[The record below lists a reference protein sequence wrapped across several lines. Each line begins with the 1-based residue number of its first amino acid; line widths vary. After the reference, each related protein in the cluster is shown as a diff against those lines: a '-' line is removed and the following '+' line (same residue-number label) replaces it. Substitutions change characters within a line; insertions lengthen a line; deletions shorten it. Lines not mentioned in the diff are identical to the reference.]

1 MKSIAADTLMN
12 IIEYEKVRHKYRQDI
27 IAYKKNRRISLGPN
41 VMLTFEN
48 EKTLTFQIQEIMRAE
63 RLVHDEQIQE
73 EVDVYN
79 TIMPPE
85 NGLSATLFIEVVEE
99 AKIRPVLN
107 KFIGLTDHQ
116 TLYLDIN
123 GEKVYA
129 EFEQGREEENKIS
142 SVHYVQFLFSNEQ
155 KNNFTDSESE
165 TKLGIDYKDY
175 KYTKTVPDGL
185 QRSLCEDLS

>member
-1 MKSIAADTLMN
+1 MKTLSASTLMN
-12 IIEYEKVRHKYRQDI
+12 IIEYEKVRHTYRQDI

-107 KFIGLTDHQ
+107 KFIGLTDRQ
-116 TLYLDIN
+116 SLYLDIN
-123 GEKVYA
+123 GEKIYA

-142 SVHYVQFLFSNEQ
+142 SVHYVQFQFSSEQ
-155 KNNFTDSESE
+155 KNNFTDSESK

-175 KYTKTVPDGL
+175 KYTETVPEGL

>member
-99 AKIRPVLN
+99 EKIRPVLN

-175 KYTKTVPDGL
+175 KYTETVPDGL

>member
-1 MKSIAADTLMN
+1 MKSLTADTLMN
-12 IIEYEKVRHKYRQDI
+12 IIEYEKVRHTYRQDI

-63 RLVHDEQIQE
+63 RLVHDKQIQE

-107 KFIGLTDHQ
+107 KFIGLTDRQ
-116 TLYLDIN
+116 SLYLDIN
-123 GEKVYA
+123 GEKIYA

-142 SVHYVQFLFSNEQ
+142 SVHYVQFLFSSEQ
-155 KNNFTDSESE
+155 KNNFTDSGSE

-175 KYTKTVPDGL
+175 KYTETVPDGL

>member
-1 MKSIAADTLMN
+1 MKSLAADTLMN

>member
-175 KYTKTVPDGL
+175 KYTETVPDGL

>member
-1 MKSIAADTLMN
+1 MKSLAADTLMN
-12 IIEYEKVRHKYRQDI
+12 IIEYEKVRHTYRQDI

-107 KFIGLTDHQ
+107 KFIGLTDRQ
-116 TLYLDIN
+116 SLYLDIN
-123 GEKVYA
+123 GEKIYA

-142 SVHYVQFLFSNEQ
+142 SVHYVQFQFSSEQ
-155 KNNFTDSESE
+155 KNNFTDSESK

-175 KYTKTVPDGL
+175 KYTETVPDGL

>member
-1 MKSIAADTLMN
+1 MKLIAADTLLN
-12 IIEYEKVRHKYRQDI
+12 IIEYEKVRHTYRQDI

-99 AKIRPVLN
+99 EKIRPVLN
-107 KFIGLTDHQ
+107 KFIGLTDRQ

-123 GEKVYA
+123 GEKIYA

-142 SVHYVQFLFSNEQ
+142 SVHYIQFLFSNEH

-175 KYTKTVPDGL
+175 KYTETVPDGL
-185 QRSLCEDLS
+185 QRSLCGDLS

>member
-1 MKSIAADTLMN
+1 MKSLAADTLMN
-12 IIEYEKVRHKYRQDI
+12 IIEYEKVRHTYRQDI
-27 IAYKKNRRISLGPN
+27 IAYKKHRRISLGPN

-107 KFIGLTDHQ
+107 KFIGLTDRQ
-116 TLYLDIN
+116 SLYLDIN
-123 GEKVYA
+123 GEKIYA

-142 SVHYVQFLFSNEQ
+142 SVHYVQFQFSSEQ
-155 KNNFTDSESE
+155 KNNFTDSESK

-175 KYTKTVPDGL
+175 KYTVPVPDGL
-185 QRSLCEDLS
+185 QRSLCDDLS

>member
-1 MKSIAADTLMN
+1 MKSLAADTLMN
-12 IIEYEKVRHKYRQDI
+12 IIEYEKVRHTYRQDI

-107 KFIGLTDHQ
+107 KFIGLTDRQ
-116 TLYLDIN
+116 SLYLDIN
-123 GEKVYA
+123 GEKIYA

-142 SVHYVQFLFSNEQ
+142 SVHYVQFQFSSEQ
-155 KNNFTDSESE
+155 KNNFTDSESK

>member
-1 MKSIAADTLMN
+1 MKSLATDTLMN
-12 IIEYEKVRHKYRQDI
+12 IIEYEKVRHTYRQDI

-107 KFIGLTDHQ
+107 KFIGLTDRQ
-116 TLYLDIN
+116 SLYLDIN
-123 GEKVYA
+123 GEKIYA

-175 KYTKTVPDGL
+175 KYTETVPDGL

>member
-12 IIEYEKVRHKYRQDI
+12 IIEYEKVRHTYRQDI

-41 VMLTFEN
+41 IMLTFEN

>member
-1 MKSIAADTLMN
+1 MKTLSASTLMN
-12 IIEYEKVRHKYRQDI
+12 IIEYEKVRHTYRQDI

-85 NGLSATLFIEVVEE
+85 NGFSATLFIEVVEE

-107 KFIGLTDHQ
+107 KFIGLTDRQ
-116 TLYLDIN
+116 SLYLDIN
-123 GEKVYA
+123 GEKIYA

-142 SVHYVQFLFSNEQ
+142 SVHYVQFQFSSEQ
-155 KNNFTDSESE
+155 KNNFTDSESKI
-165 TKLGIDYKDY
+165 KLGIDYKDY
-175 KYTKTVPDGL
+175 KYTETVPEGL

>member
-1 MKSIAADTLMN
+1 MKSLTADTLMN
-12 IIEYEKVRHKYRQDI
+12 IIEYEKVRHTYRQDI

-63 RLVHDEQIQE
+63 RLVHDKQIQE

-107 KFIGLTDHQ
+107 KFIGLTDRQ
-116 TLYLDIN
+116 SLYLDIN
-123 GEKVYA
+123 GEKIYA

-142 SVHYVQFLFSNEQ
+142 SVHYVQFLFSSEQ

-175 KYTKTVPDGL
+175 KYTETVPDGL

>member
-1 MKSIAADTLMN
+1 MKSIASDTLMN
-12 IIEYEKVRHKYRQDI
+12 IIEYEKVRHTYRQDI

-41 VMLTFEN
+41 IMLTFEN

-175 KYTKTVPDGL
+175 KYTETVPDGL

>member
-1 MKSIAADTLMN
+1 MKTLSASTLMN
-12 IIEYEKVRHKYRQDI
+12 IIEYEKVRHTYRQDI

-107 KFIGLTDHQ
+107 KFIGLTDRQ
-116 TLYLDIN
+116 SLYLDIN
-123 GEKVYA
+123 GEKIYA

-142 SVHYVQFLFSNEQ
+142 SVHYVQFQFSSEQ
-155 KNNFTDSESE
+155 KNNFTDSESKI
-165 TKLGIDYKDY
+165 KLGIDYKDY
-175 KYTKTVPDGL
+175 KYTETVPEGI

>member
-1 MKSIAADTLMN
+1 MKPIAADTLLN
-12 IIEYEKVRHKYRQDI
+12 IIEYEKVRHTYRQDI

-48 EKTLTFQIQEIMRAE
+48 KKTLTFQIQEIMRAE

-99 AKIRPVLN
+99 
-107 KFIGLTDHQ
+107 
-116 TLYLDIN
+116 
-123 GEKVYA
+123 
-129 EFEQGREEENKIS
+129 ENKIS

-155 KNNFTDSESE
+155 KNNFADSESE

-175 KYTKTVPDGL
+175 KYTETVPEGL
-185 QRSLCEDLS
+185 QRSLCGDLS

>member
-1 MKSIAADTLMN
+1 MKTLSASTLMN
-12 IIEYEKVRHKYRQDI
+12 IIEYEKVRHTYRQDI
-27 IAYKKNRRISLGPN
+27 IVYKKNRRISLGPN

-107 KFIGLTDHQ
+107 KFIGLTDRQ
-116 TLYLDIN
+116 SLYLDIN
-123 GEKVYA
+123 GEKIYA

-155 KNNFTDSESE
+155 KNNFTDSESK

-175 KYTKTVPDGL
+175 KYTETVPDGL

>member
-1 MKSIAADTLMN
+1 MKTLSASTLMN
-12 IIEYEKVRHKYRQDI
+12 IIEYEKVRHTYRQDI
-27 IAYKKNRRISLGPN
+27 IAYKKHRRISLGPN

-107 KFIGLTDHQ
+107 KFIGLTDRQ
-116 TLYLDIN
+116 SLYLDIN
-123 GEKVYA
+123 GEKIYA

-142 SVHYVQFLFSNEQ
+142 SVHYVQFQFSSEQ
-155 KNNFTDSESE
+155 KNNFTDSESK
-165 TKLGIDYKDY
+165 TKLVIDYKNY
-175 KYTKTVPDGL
+175 KYAEPVPDGL
-185 QRSLCEDLS
+185 QRSLCDDLL

>member
-12 IIEYEKVRHKYRQDI
+12 IIEYEKVRHTYRQDI

-41 VMLTFEN
+41 IMLTFEN

-165 TKLGIDYKDY
+165 TKLGIDYIDY
-175 KYTKTVPDGL
+175 KYTETVPDGL

>member
-12 IIEYEKVRHKYRQDI
+12 IIEYEKVRHRYRQDI
-27 IAYKKNRRISLGPN
+27 IAYKQNRRISLGPN

-48 EKTLTFQIQEIMRAE
+48 ERTLTFQIQEIMRAE
-63 RLVHDEQIQE
+63 RLVHDAQIQE

-79 TIMPPE
+79 SIMPPE

-175 KYTKTVPDGL
+175 KYTETVPEGL

>member
-1 MKSIAADTLMN
+1 MKSLASDTLMN
-12 IIEYEKVRHKYRQDI
+12 IIDYEKVRHTYRQDI

-175 KYTKTVPDGL
+175 KYTETVPEGL

>member
-1 MKSIAADTLMN
+1 MKSIASDTLMN
-12 IIEYEKVRHKYRQDI
+12 IIEYEKVRHTYRQDI

-41 VMLTFEN
+41 IMLTFEN

-107 KFIGLTDHQ
+107 KFIGLTDRQ
-116 TLYLDIN
+116 SLYLDIN
-123 GEKVYA
+123 GEKIYA

-165 TKLGIDYKDY
+165 TKIGIDYKDY
-175 KYTKTVPDGL
+175 KYTETVPDGL

>member
-1 MKSIAADTLMN
+1 MKSLASDTLMN
-12 IIEYEKVRHKYRQDI
+12 IIEYEKVRHTYRQDI

-63 RLVHDEQIQE
+63 RLVHDEQVQE

-155 KNNFTDSESE
+155 KKNFTDSESE

-175 KYTKTVPDGL
+175 KYTETVPDGL

>member
-1 MKSIAADTLMN
+1 MKSLAADTLMN
-12 IIEYEKVRHKYRQDI
+12 IIEYEKVRDTYRQDI

-107 KFIGLTDHQ
+107 KFIGLTDRQ
-116 TLYLDIN
+116 SLYLDIN
-123 GEKVYA
+123 GEKIYA

-142 SVHYVQFLFSNEQ
+142 SVHYVQFQFSSEQ
-155 KNNFTDSESE
+155 KNNFTDSESKI
-165 TKLGIDYKDY
+165 KLGIDYKDY
-175 KYTKTVPDGL
+175 KYTETVPEGL

>member
-1 MKSIAADTLMN
+1 MKSLASDTLMN

-27 IAYKKNRRISLGPN
+27 IAYKQNRRISLGPN
-41 VMLTFEN
+41 IMLTFEN

-107 KFIGLTDHQ
+107 KFIGLTDRQ

-123 GEKVYA
+123 GEKIYA

-175 KYTKTVPDGL
+175 KYTETVPDGL

>member
-1 MKSIAADTLMN
+1 MKSLASDTLMN
-12 IIEYEKVRHKYRQDI
+12 IIEYEKVRHTYRQDI

-142 SVHYVQFLFSNEQ
+142 SVHYIQFLFSNEQ

-165 TKLGIDYKDY
+165 TMLGIDYKDY
-175 KYTKTVPDGL
+175 KYTETVPDGL

>member
-1 MKSIAADTLMN
+1 MKSLAADTLMN
-12 IIEYEKVRHKYRQDI
+12 IIEYEKVRHTYRQDI

-107 KFIGLTDHQ
+107 KFIGLTDRQ
-116 TLYLDIN
+116 SLYLDIN
-123 GEKVYA
+123 GEKIYA

-142 SVHYVQFLFSNEQ
+142 SVHYVQFQFSSEQ
-155 KNNFTDSESE
+155 KNNFTDSESKI
-165 TKLGIDYKDY
+165 KLGIDYKDY
-175 KYTKTVPDGL
+175 KYTETVPEGL

>member
-1 MKSIAADTLMN
+1 MKSLAADTLMN
-12 IIEYEKVRHKYRQDI
+12 IIEYEKVRHTYRQDI

-107 KFIGLTDHQ
+107 KFIGLTDRQ
-116 TLYLDIN
+116 SLYLDIN
-123 GEKVYA
+123 GEKIYA

-142 SVHYVQFLFSNEQ
+142 SVHYVQFLFTSEQ
-155 KNNFTDSESE
+155 KNNFTDSGSE

-175 KYTKTVPDGL
+175 KYTETVPDGL

>member
-1 MKSIAADTLMN
+1 MKTLSASTLMN
-12 IIEYEKVRHKYRQDI
+12 IIEYEKVRHTYRQDI

-63 RLVHDEQIQE
+63 RLVRDEQIQE

-107 KFIGLTDHQ
+107 KFIGLTDRQ
-116 TLYLDIN
+116 SLYLDIN
-123 GEKVYA
+123 GEKIYA

-142 SVHYVQFLFSNEQ
+142 SVHYVQFQFSSEQ
-155 KNNFTDSESE
+155 KNNFTDSESKI
-165 TKLGIDYKDY
+165 KLGIDYKDY
-175 KYTKTVPDGL
+175 KYTETVPEGL
-185 QRSLCEDLS
+185 QRSLCEALS

>member
-1 MKSIAADTLMN
+1 MKSLASDTLMN
-12 IIEYEKVRHKYRQDI
+12 IIEYGKVRHTYRQDI

-142 SVHYVQFLFSNEQ
+142 SVHYIHFHFKDEQ
-155 KNNFTDSESE
+155 KSKLNDPE
-165 TKLGIDYKDY
+165 TEVTLVIDYNDY
-175 KYTKTVPDGL
+175 TYSEPLPDGL
-185 QRSLCEDLS
+185 RKSLCEDLS

>member
-1 MKSIAADTLMN
+1 MKSLASDTLMN
-12 IIEYEKVRHKYRQDI
+12 IIEYEKVRHTYRQDI

-142 SVHYVQFLFSNEQ
+142 SVHYVEFLFSNEQ

-175 KYTKTVPDGL
+175 KYTETVPDGL

>member
-1 MKSIAADTLMN
+1 MKTRDSDTLIN
-12 IIEYEKVRHKYRQDI
+12 IIEYEKVTHTYRQDI

-41 VMLTFEN
+41 IMLTFEN

-99 AKIRPVLN
+99 EKIRPVLN

>member
-1 MKSIAADTLMN
+1 MKSLAADTLMN
-12 IIEYEKVRHKYRQDI
+12 IIEYEKVRHTYRQDI

-85 NGLSATLFIEVVEE
+85 NGLSATLFIEVVEK

-107 KFIGLTDHQ
+107 KFIGLTDRQ
-116 TLYLDIN
+116 SLYLDIN
-123 GEKVYA
+123 GEKIYA

-142 SVHYVQFLFSNEQ
+142 SVHYVQFLFSSEQ
-155 KNNFTDSESE
+155 KNNFTDSGSE

-175 KYTKTVPDGL
+175 KYTETVPDGL

>member
-1 MKSIAADTLMN
+1 MKSIASDTLMN
-12 IIEYEKVRHKYRQDI
+12 IIEYEKVRHTYRQDI

>member
-1 MKSIAADTLMN
+1 MKSLASDTLMN
-12 IIEYEKVRHKYRQDI
+12 IIEYEKVRHTYRQDI

-155 KNNFTDSESE
+155 KKNFTDSESE

>member
-1 MKSIAADTLMN
+1 MKSLASDTLMN
-12 IIEYEKVRHKYRQDI
+12 IIEYEKVRHTYRQDI

-165 TKLGIDYKDY
+165 TKIGIDYKDY
-175 KYTKTVPDGL
+175 KYTETVPDGL

>member
-129 EFEQGREEENKIS
+129 EGEQGREEENKIS

>member
-1 MKSIAADTLMN
+1 MKSLASDTLMN
-12 IIEYEKVRHKYRQDI
+12 IIDYEKVRHTYRQDI

-107 KFIGLTDHQ
+107 KFIGLTDRQ

-123 GEKVYA
+123 GEKIYA

-142 SVHYVQFLFSNEQ
+142 SVHYIQFLFSNEQ

-165 TKLGIDYKDY
+165 TMLGIDYKDY
-175 KYTKTVPDGL
+175 KYTETVPEGL